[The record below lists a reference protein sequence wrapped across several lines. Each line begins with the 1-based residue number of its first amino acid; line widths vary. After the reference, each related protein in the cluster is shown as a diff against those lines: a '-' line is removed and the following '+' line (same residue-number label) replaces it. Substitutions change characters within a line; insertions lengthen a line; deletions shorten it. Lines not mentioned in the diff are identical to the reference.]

1 MNVLGLRASPKEV
14 TFCVYN
20 TEYDEIV
27 NVEEI
32 KIPNALETPEKLKY
46 VRATILDVLR
56 EFNIVAAGLRLTEF
70 NARSPSFERIQV
82 EGVIQE
88 SFASSTLQSYYQG
101 ALVTIASKL
110 GDDKTRLSNLIKTAS
125 DYERVPDWDKFSEKE
140 REAILTAIGAGN
152 VE

>member
-32 KIPNALETPEKLKY
+32 KIPNALETPERLKY

-70 NARSPSFERIQV
+70 NARSPNFERIQL

-110 GDDKTRLSNLIKTAS
+110 GDDKTRLSNLIKTAN
-125 DYERVPDWDKFSEKE
+125 DYERVPDWDEFSEKE

>member
-14 TFCVYN
+14 TFCVFN
-20 TEYDEIV
+20 TEFNEVI

-56 EFNIVAAGLRLTEF
+56 EFKIVAAGIRLTEF
-70 NARSPSFERIQV
+70 NAKSPSFERIQI
-82 EGVIQE
+82 EGVLQE
-88 SFASSTLQSYYQG
+88 SFASSTLRFYYQG
-101 ALVTIASKL
+101 ALGTIASKL
-110 GDDKTRLSNLIKTAS
+110 GSNKTSLSDLIKTA
-125 DYERVPDWDKFSEKE
+125 DEYDTVPDWSEFTEKE

-152 VE
+152 VL